1 MCLAFIT
8 TKYTLFSSAFYFI
21 MSTTTG
27 TYIYMESS
35 APRHP
40 GDRAHL
46 VSQTFTPTQSRCV
59 TFWYHMNGANIG
71 TLNVVVKVP
80 SSNYTAWT
88 LSGDHGDKWIYAQ
101 APVTSNLDYQVSPVF
116 ILFLHSPVTSNLD
129 ERVSGFYPVCIFTT
143 TPVLLWHGEE
153 VCRTLP
159 AGLSELSVAEG
170 GLMDRGSETAE
181 QSAKHILQDC

>member
-1 MCLAFIT
+1 MKDMILVWRGGVHDVGWYCVGGCYQLSKRGEMCLTFIT
-8 TKYTLFSSAFYFI
+8 TKYTFSSAFYFV

-80 SSNYTAWT
+80 SGNYTAWT

-116 ILFLHSPVTSNLD
+116 ILFLHSPVTFSLD
-129 ERVSGFYPVCIFTT
+129 
-143 TPVLLWHGEE
+143 
-153 VCRTLP
+153 
-159 AGLSELSVAEG
+159 
-170 GLMDRGSETAE
+170 
-181 QSAKHILQDC
+181 